1 MTRIRGSS
9 TKLIVAF
16 WAAFMVP
23 LGLTSTTPGALRPD
37 AQAKISAESEGW
49 IVSLTSRTA
58 CRTGPADQ
66 CFSLSIEDRSSGKR
80 FNLRIAN
87 FTTQIMA
94 IRFPTSSEAVIVGL
108 AAPNLYVLTVVN
120 LRMVSVRDTFLGYWA
135 AISPTS
141 RYVAYVKWYPPHI
154 GYEYSVT
161 NEYMIYDFTQS
172 PAENRTPLNRN
183 VTLGPYEAGWP
194 VYPESV
200 KAGDNVLSGQ
210 DVPVHTLASDG
221 IFWIDNNTLAFVD
234 RWRDTNT
241 LIVAQLSKGLR
252 APLVATKPLPTSQLV
267 NLESCGRT
275 AAQSDLR
282 AWSSAPGT
290 LVFVN
295 RIESIPDRPGWLRLR
310 LAPQP
315 CLTKT
320 ALDITPEAN
329 ASRATAH

>member
-1 MTRIRGSS
+1 
-9 TKLIVAF
+9 
-16 WAAFMVP
+16 MVR
-23 LGLTSTTPGALRPD
+23 LVLASTTPGALQPG
-37 AQAKISAESEGW
+37 AQAKTCAESKGW
-49 IVSLTSRTA
+49 TVSLISKTA

-66 CFSLSIEDRSSGKR
+66 CFLFSIKDRSSGKQ
-80 FNLRIAN
+80 FKLRIAN
-87 FTTQIMA
+87 FTIQVTA

-120 LRMVSVRDTFLGYWA
+120 LTTVSVRDTLLGYWA

-161 NEYMIYDFTQS
+161 NEYLVYDFSQT
-172 PAENRTPLNRN
+172 PAENRVPLNRN
-183 VTLGPYEAGWP
+183 VTLDPYDAGWP
-194 VYPESV
+194 VYPESTSS
-200 KAGDNVLSGQ
+200 KAGDNVLRGH

-234 RWRDTNT
+234 RWHDTNSFV
-241 LIVAQLSKGLR
+241 VAQLSKGFR

-267 NLESCGRT
+267 DLESCGRT

-282 AWSSAPGT
+282 AWSSAPGK
-290 LVFVN
+290 LIFVTE
-295 RIESIPDRPGWLRLR
+295 IESIPKRVGWIRLK

-315 CLTKT
+315 CV
-320 ALDITPEAN
+320 ARPFVDINIGVPR
-329 ASRATAH
+329 SKPGH